1 MRRPLTGHTGRVGGN
16 RGHTGFRGVVVLSG
30 PAGKT
35 ETMTETAADPASST
49 PARDGRA
56 VRSQLPRSALGQLHL
71 APDRDPIA
79 ILEHQASTRVPELVP
94 IRYARM
100 AAGHFPFLRGA
111 PAIMAADLAATPNTG
126 LTVQLCGDAHLSN
139 FGVFASPERSLVFD
153 LNDFD
158 ETLPGPFE
166 WDVKRLVASIA
177 VAARANGFGDD
188 EAAAAARTAAS
199 AYRECM
205 RRLAGHD
212 SLDVWYEQV
221 DADTLVELVD
231 KPKRRRNVEKTLDA
245 ARRRTSL
252 QALRKLTEPGPDG
265 VPRIRHQPP
274 LLTPVEQADADA
286 VEEVFAAYRRTLP
299 EERRVLVNRYRIV
312 DFARKVVGVGSVGT
326 RCFVVLLVDRDTG
339 GPLFLQV
346 KEAEESV
353 LAPHLA
359 PSVFRNHGHRV
370 VHGQRLLQTSSDI
383 FLGWITG
390 PQDRHFYWRQLRDM
404 KGSAE
409 IDNMS
414 RAGLRQYAALC
425 GHTLARAHARSGD
438 RIAIAEYLGSG
449 DPFDRAMAAFAL
461 AYADQTVSDHRAL
474 VAAIESGRVAAA
486 ANPY

>member
-16 RGHTGFRGVVVLSG
+16 RGHTGFRGVVVLFRV
-30 PAGKT
+30 AG
-35 ETMTETAADPASST
+35 ETVGMTDTVVDSAP
-49 PARDGRA
+49 PAREHNGRA
-56 VRSQLPRSALGQLHL
+56 VRAQLPRSALGQLHL

-252 QALRKLTEPGPDG
+252 QALRKLTEPGRDG

-286 VEEVFAAYRRTLP
+286 VEEMFAAYRRTLP

-438 RIAIAEYLGSG
+438 RVAIAAYLGSG